1 MFCRIMIDPSF
12 PITNYKTEYQLFADS
27 VPFVIVS
34 IQKMLASHWKHYLK
48 NLHLC
53 ITDVYSIRNTLFRK
67 GILLYI
73 YLEFSEM
80 LEFNDLSAIYNSS

>member
-1 MFCRIMIDPSF
+1 MNMGVHGILV
-12 PITNYKTEYQLFADS
+12 E
-27 VPFVIVS
+27 
-34 IQKMLASHWKHYLK
+34 K

-80 LEFNDLSAIYNSS
+80 LEFNDLSAVYNSS